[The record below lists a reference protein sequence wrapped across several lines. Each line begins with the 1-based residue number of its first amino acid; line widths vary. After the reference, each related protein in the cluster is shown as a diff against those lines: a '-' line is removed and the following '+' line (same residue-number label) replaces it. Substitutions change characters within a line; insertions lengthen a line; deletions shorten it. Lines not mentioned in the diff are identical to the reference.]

1 MGRRRTAMLR
11 HVLQQTSGAILPGR
25 KSGDTQTKE
34 RFVTV
39 SDLRMICSRVRER
52 IAMLDLGEQGGPAL
66 DRDLSETLH
75 DILDGRMPSTQRLR
89 RLAEA
94 LDTTVAYLQGD
105 SDEPVALG
113 LGLAERDRLP
123 KPAGRLDSATLP
135 FAPLKDGQV
144 RLVLDEVV
152 DQETF
157 YQIMRLL
164 KENRAGRP

>member
-1 MGRRRTAMLR
+1 M
-11 HVLQQTSGAILPGR
+11 
-25 KSGDTQTKE
+25 
-34 RFVTV
+34 
-39 SDLRMICSRVRER
+39 SDLRVICSRVRER
-52 IAMLDLGEQGGPAL
+52 IAMLDLDEQGGPAL
-66 DRDLSETLH
+66 DRDLSETLR
-75 DILDGRMPSTQRLR
+75 DILDGRMPSTQSLR

-105 SDEPVALG
+105 SDEPAALG

-123 KPAGRLDSATLP
+123 KPVGRLDSATLP